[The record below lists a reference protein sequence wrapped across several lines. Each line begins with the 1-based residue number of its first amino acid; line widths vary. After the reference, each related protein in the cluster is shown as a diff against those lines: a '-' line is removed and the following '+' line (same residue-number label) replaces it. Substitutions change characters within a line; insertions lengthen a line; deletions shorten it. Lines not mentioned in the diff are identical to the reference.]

1 MCVAHFGVGVF
12 ILGATIA
19 SAYNLEVD
27 LSARPGERLTAGGY
41 EFVFRNIRTVEG
53 ANFVADE
60 GEFELRKD
68 GRLISVLA
76 PQKRIY
82 RVQPTPMTEAAI
94 DVGMTRDV
102 FVALGEPLGD
112 SAWSVRLQVK
122 PLIRLVWIGALI
134 MAFGGLLAISDRR
147 YRQSA
152 REPVAVGKTPA
163 VPATERV

>member
-1 MCVAHFGVGVF
+1 M
-12 ILGATIA
+12 
-19 SAYNLEVD
+19 
-27 LSARPGERLTAGGY
+27 
-41 EFVFRNIRTVEG
+41 RTVEG
-53 ANFVADE
+53 PNFVADE

-68 GRLISVLA
+68 GRLISIMT

-94 DVGMTRDV
+94 DVGMSRDV

-122 PLIRLVWIGALI
+122 PLIRLVWFGALI

-152 REPVAVGKTPA
+152 REAVAVGKGPA
-163 VPATERV
+163 VPAAERV